1 VAADDSNKYV
11 TFHEL
16 QKQAHSVRAFLVK
29 RGFKEGEVAYLVLSN
44 CIEWAVFALGTM
56 AAGGTVS
63 GASAMFTDYE
73 LERQF
78 ADSNCTIV
86 LTDDGQLPKVQKA
99 IKNCPTVKS
108 IICVRRSAQNSP
120 LPTGIFEWE
129 DVISCKPDY
138 SVAKVDLESIV
149 ALPYSSGTTGSPK
162 GVMLSH
168 RSVGTMIEIFIEW
181 VVFTTVQML
190 NS

>member
-29 RGFKEGEVAYLVLSN
+29 RGFKEGEVACLVLSN

-78 ADSNCTIV
+78 ADSHCTIV
-86 LTDDGQLPKVQKA
+86 LTDDGQLPKVHKKLSKTA
-99 IKNCPTVKS
+99 PLS
-108 IICVRRSAQNSP
+108 SLLSAFAV
-120 LPTGIFEWE
+120 LPKIRLFR
-129 DVISCKPDY
+129 PAY
-138 SVAKVDLESIV
+138 
-149 ALPYSSGTTGSPK
+149 
-162 GVMLSH
+162 
-168 RSVGTMIEIFIEW
+168 
-181 VVFTTVQML
+181 L
-190 NS
+190 NGRT